1 VSGFVEAVRRRGAL
15 AAAGLVRRAER
26 MVADELR
33 GGVPVA
39 VAVELVRS
47 LLRRGG

>member
-1 VSGFVEAVRRRGAL
+1 VSAFAAAVRRRGVM

-26 MVADELR
+26 MVADEVR

-39 VAVELVRS
+39 AAVELVRS